1 MLPVAAAYGT
11 ARLAVMGFIDDVM
24 DNAEADTESDGGTE
38 PPPPLPPEPDPL
50 RPPSEQPGLPTDPT
64 NPATG

>member
-1 MLPVAAAYGT
+1 MRPMLAVAAAYGT

-38 PPPPLPPEPDPL
+38 PPATTTSLRRFHRRAITGRIVPEV
-50 RPPSEQPGLPTDPT
+50 
-64 NPATG
+64 